1 MNEDSDNISHSPIR
15 RSYVV
20 AVVIFLLL
28 AAWVAS
34 GELNRLEELAQVVMP
49 QSQTKQK
56 APAKPAAHP
65 PKQTAAAPTPGA
77 AQAKGNATA
86 PAIPTVRVRTITAA
100 ARQQDVIV
108 RGRTEALR
116 KVTVRAETAGKVAA
130 IRADKGAAVKK
141 GDTICEINVDAR
153 RAMLEQ
159 ARATMTQRQL
169 EYEASKTLQEKGFR
183 SDTSVAGDLA
193 AYQAS
198 KADVERMEKEFENT
212 KIKAPFDGVIDD
224 RMVDV
229 GDYLAPGQACALV
242 VALDPFLIVGRVSEK
257 DVHFIQIGNSG
268 WAKLVTG
275 ERVEGKV
282 RFVAKSSDSATRTF
296 RVELEVPNPEGRLR
310 DGITAEMHI
319 AAATVDAHRIT
330 PAILAL
336 DDRGQLGVRVVDEQR
351 RVRFVRVTIIGDGPD
366 GVWVVG
372 LPRTVTIITV
382 GQEYVSEGQQVNV
395 VADTDQGS
403 AT

>member
-1 MNEDSDNISHSPIR
+1 MSEDNDNISHSPVR

-34 GELNRLEELAQVVMP
+34 GELNRLEELAQAVMP
-49 QSQTKQK
+49 QSQTKQST
-56 APAKPAAHP
+56 PAKPAAP
-65 PKQTAAAPTPGA
+65 PAKQSAAPAPAGAQATGNTAAA
-77 AQAKGNATA
+77 
-86 PAIPTVRVRTITAA
+86 AIPTVRVRTITAA

-130 IRADKGAAVKK
+130 IRADKGTAVKK
-141 GDTICEINVDAR
+141 GDTICELNVDAR

-159 ARATMTQRQL
+159 ARATMTQRKL

-183 SDTSVAGDLA
+183 SETSVAGDLA

-198 KADVERMEKEFENT
+198 KAEVERMEKEFENT
-212 KIKAPFDGVIDD
+212 KIKAPFDGVVDD

-229 GDYLAPGQACALV
+229 GDYLAPGQPCALV

-257 DVHFIQIGNSG
+257 DVHFIQIGHSG

-282 RFVAKSSDSATRTF
+282 RFVAKSSDNATRTF
-296 RVELEVPNPEGRLR
+296 RVELEVPNSEGRLR

-336 DDRGQLGVRVVDEQR
+336 DDRGQLGVRIIDEQR

-382 GQEYVSEGQQVNV
+382 GQEYVTEGQQVNIV
-395 VADTDQGS
+395 VDQGS

>member
-1 MNEDSDNISHSPIR
+1 MSEDNDNISHSPIR

-34 GELNRLEELAQVVMP
+34 GELNRLEELAELVVP
-49 QSQTKQK
+49 QSQTKPN
-56 APAKPAAHP
+56 APAKPATQPAKP
-65 PKQTAAAPTPGA
+65 AAAPAPAA
-77 AQAKGNATA
+77 AQAPGASTA

-130 IRADKGAAVKK
+130 IRADKGTAVKK

-159 ARATMTQRQL
+159 ARATMTQRKL

-183 SDTSVAGDLA
+183 SETSVAGDLA
-193 AYQAS
+193 GYQAS
-198 KADVERMEKEFENT
+198 KAEVERMEKEFENT
-212 KIKAPFDGVIDD
+212 KIRAPFDGVVDD

-229 GDYLAPGQACALV
+229 GDYLAPGQPCALV
-242 VALDPFLIVGRVSEK
+242 VALDPFLIIGRVSEK

-282 RFVAKSSDSATRTF
+282 RFVAKSSDNATRTF
-296 RVELEVPNPEGRLR
+296 RVELEVANPEGRLR

-336 DDRGQLGVRVVDEQR
+336 DDRGQLGVRIVDAQR

-382 GQEYVSEGQQVNV
+382 GQEYVNEGQQVNIV
-395 VADTDQGS
+395 VDQGS

>member
-1 MNEDSDNISHSPIR
+1 MSEDNDNISHSPVR

-34 GELNRLEELAQVVMP
+34 GELNRLEELAQAVMP
-49 QSQTKQK
+49 QSQSKQST
-56 APAKPAAHP
+56 PAKPAAP
-65 PKQTAAAPTPGA
+65 PAKQSAAPAPADAQATGNTAAA
-77 AQAKGNATA
+77 
-86 PAIPTVRVRTITAA
+86 AIPTVRVRTITAA

-130 IRADKGAAVKK
+130 IRADKGTAVKK
-141 GDTICEINVDAR
+141 GDTICELNVDAR

-159 ARATMTQRQL
+159 ARATMTQRKL

-183 SDTSVAGDLA
+183 SETSVAGDLA

-198 KADVERMEKEFENT
+198 KAEVERMEKEFENT
-212 KIKAPFDGVIDD
+212 KIKAPFDGVVDD

-229 GDYLAPGQACALV
+229 GDYLAPGQPCALV

-257 DVHFIQIGNSG
+257 DVHFIQIGHSG

-282 RFVAKSSDSATRTF
+282 RFVAKSSDNATRTF
-296 RVELEVPNPEGRLR
+296 RVELEVPNSEGRLR

-336 DDRGQLGVRVVDEQR
+336 DDRGQLGVRIIDEQR

-382 GQEYVSEGQQVNV
+382 GQEYVTEGQQVNIV
-395 VADTDQGS
+395 VDQGS

>member
-1 MNEDSDNISHSPIR
+1 MSEDNDNISHSPVR

-34 GELNRLEELAQVVMP
+34 GELNRLEELAQAVMP
-49 QSQTKQK
+49 QSQTKQST
-56 APAKPAAHP
+56 PAKPAAP
-65 PKQTAAAPTPGA
+65 PAKQSAAPAPAGAQATGNTAAA
-77 AQAKGNATA
+77 
-86 PAIPTVRVRTITAA
+86 AIPTVRVRTITAA

-141 GDTICEINVDAR
+141 GDTICELNVDAR

-159 ARATMTQRQL
+159 ARATMTQRKL

-183 SDTSVAGDLA
+183 SETSVAGDLA

-198 KADVERMEKEFENT
+198 KAEVERMEKEFENT
-212 KIKAPFDGVIDD
+212 KIKAPFDGVVDD

-229 GDYLAPGQACALV
+229 GDYLAPGQPCALV

-257 DVHFIQIGNSG
+257 DVHFIQIGHSG

-282 RFVAKSSDSATRTF
+282 RFVAKSSDNATRTF
-296 RVELEVPNPEGRLR
+296 RVELEVPNSEGRLR

-336 DDRGQLGVRVVDEQR
+336 DDRGQLGVRIIDEQR

-382 GQEYVSEGQQVNV
+382 GQEYVTEGQQVNIV
-395 VADTDQGS
+395 VDQGS

>member
-1 MNEDSDNISHSPIR
+1 MSEDNDNISHSPVR

-34 GELNRLEELAQVVMP
+34 GELNRLEELAQAVMP
-49 QSQTKQK
+49 QSQSKQST
-56 APAKPAAHP
+56 PAKPAAP
-65 PKQTAAAPTPGA
+65 PAKQSAAPAPAGAQATGNTAAA
-77 AQAKGNATA
+77 
-86 PAIPTVRVRTITAA
+86 AIPTVRVRTITAA

-130 IRADKGAAVKK
+130 IRADKGTAVKK
-141 GDTICEINVDAR
+141 GDTICELNVDAR

-159 ARATMTQRQL
+159 ARATMTQRKL

-183 SDTSVAGDLA
+183 SETSVAGDLA

-198 KADVERMEKEFENT
+198 KAEVERMEKEFENT
-212 KIKAPFDGVIDD
+212 KIKAPFDGVVDD

-229 GDYLAPGQACALV
+229 GDYLAPGQPCALV

-257 DVHFIQIGNSG
+257 DVHFIQIGHSG

-282 RFVAKSSDSATRTF
+282 RFVAKSSDNATRTF
-296 RVELEVPNPEGRLR
+296 RVELEVPNSEGRLR

-336 DDRGQLGVRVVDEQR
+336 DDRGQLGVRIIDEQR

-382 GQEYVSEGQQVNV
+382 GQEYVTEGQQVNIV
-395 VADTDQGS
+395 VDQGS

>member
-1 MNEDSDNISHSPIR
+1 MSEDNDNISHSPVR

-34 GELNRLEELAQVVMP
+34 GELNRLEELAQAVMP
-49 QSQTKQK
+49 QSQTKQST
-56 APAKPAAHP
+56 PAKPAAP
-65 PKQTAAAPTPGA
+65 PAKQSAAPAPADAQATGNTAAA
-77 AQAKGNATA
+77 
-86 PAIPTVRVRTITAA
+86 AIPTVRVRTITAA

-130 IRADKGAAVKK
+130 IRADKGTAVKK
-141 GDTICEINVDAR
+141 GDTICELNVDAR

-159 ARATMTQRQL
+159 ARATMTQRKL

-183 SDTSVAGDLA
+183 SETSVAGDLA

-198 KADVERMEKEFENT
+198 KAEVERMEKEFENT
-212 KIKAPFDGVIDD
+212 KIKAPFDGVVDD

-229 GDYLAPGQACALV
+229 GDYLAPGQPCALV

-257 DVHFIQIGNSG
+257 DVHFIQIGHSG

-282 RFVAKSSDSATRTF
+282 RFVAKSSDNATRTF
-296 RVELEVPNPEGRLR
+296 RVELEVPNSEGRLR

-336 DDRGQLGVRVVDEQR
+336 DDRGQLGVRIIDEQR

-382 GQEYVSEGQQVNV
+382 GQEYVTEGQQVNIV
-395 VADTDQGS
+395 VDQGS

>member
-1 MNEDSDNISHSPIR
+1 MSEDNDNISHSPIR

-34 GELNRLEELAQVVMP
+34 GELNRLEELAQLVAP
-49 QSQTKQK
+49 QSQTKQTT
-56 APAKPAAHP
+56 PAKPAAQP
-65 PKQTAAAPTPGA
+65 PKQTAAPTPAA
-77 AQAKGNATA
+77 AQAKGAAPT

-116 KVTVRAETAGKVAA
+116 KVIVRAETAGKVSG
-130 IRADKGAAVKK
+130 IRADKGTAVKK
-141 GDTICEINVDAR
+141 GDTICELNVDAR

-183 SDTSVAGDLA
+183 SETSVAGDLA

-198 KADVERMEKEFENT
+198 KAEVERMEKEFENT
-212 KIKAPFDGVIDD
+212 KIKAPFDGVVDD

-229 GDYLAPGQACALV
+229 GDYLAPGQPCALV

-282 RFVAKSSDSATRTF
+282 RFVAKSSDNATRTF

-310 DGITAEMHI
+310 DGITAEMHV
-319 AAATVDAHRIT
+319 AAATVDAHKIT

-336 DDRGQLGVRVVDEQR
+336 DDRGQLGVRIVDAQR
-351 RVRFVRVTIIGDGPD
+351 RVRFMRVAIIGDGPD

-382 GQEYVSEGQQVNV
+382 GQEYVTEGQQVNIV
-395 VADTDQGS
+395 VDQGS